1 MELGNINS
9 AFATLKALDRN
20 SDGAVSF
27 CELVSAYKDKADL
40 DGNGSVDISESL
52 SFLNSIDG
60 NQDGF
65 LSGGE
70 FLTYAGVGCD
80 TGSTGETGET
90 GETGGTDETDGT
102 DGTDETGG
110 TDETDET
117 GGTDETGETGETGG
131 TDETDGTGGTE
142 DTASNWSFVA
152 GDRSATIKLGDRYE
166 ISIDQNLA
174 TWHITD
180 LCDGSKTCIWGDPHV
195 VEGDG
200 GSWDFKTTSTFV
212 LEDGTKITCNTV
224 DPNGQAVTAPTNGV
238 SLSGTLTITNGKD
251 AIVVENVAGGITSIN
266 RWGNIAD
273 AKLVVTQSRD
283 GKAIDAAVAD
293 GTVFKA
299 GEGDS
304 WLAGST
310 VVTSDLF
317 NADGTLKGFD
327 ADAQTALALAAS
339 AAASLSND
347 NHTAATDK
355 VAA

>member
-1 MELGNINS
+1 MLGGADEDFQRDRRPVGRFRHDIDIGMAPALRLHARCACAAGDQS
-9 AFATLKALDRN
+9 RTGAFAEQRLRTREGYRAFAHARRSEKQIGAAN
-20 SDGAVSF
+20 S
-27 CELVSAYKDKADL
+27 
-40 DGNGSVDISESL
+40 
-52 SFLNSIDG
+52 
-60 NQDGF
+60 
-65 LSGGE
+65 
-70 FLTYAGVGCD
+70 
-80 TGSTGETGET
+80 STGGSRDKLLDH
-90 GETGGTDETDGT
+90 GIL
-102 DGTDETGG
+102 
-110 TDETDET
+110 
-117 GGTDETGETGETGG
+117 
-131 TDETDGTGGTE
+131 
-142 DTASNWSFVA
+142 A
-152 GDRSATIKLGDRYE
+152 GDRTATIKLGDRYE
-166 ISIDQNLA
+166 ISIDQNMA
-174 TWHITD
+174 SWHITD

-200 GSWDFKTTSTFV
+200 GQWDFKTASTFV

-251 AIVVENVAGGITSIN
+251 AIVVENVASGITSIN
-266 RWGNIAD
+266 GWGNIAD

-283 GKAIDAAVAD
+283 GEAVDAAVDD
-293 GTVFKA
+293 GTVFNA

-339 AAASLSND
+339 ATASLTND
-347 NHTAATDK
+347 NDAAANDQ

>member
-90 GETGGTDETDGT
+90 GETGGTDETDGP
-102 DGTDETGG
+102 DGTD
-110 TDETDET
+110 
-117 GGTDETGETGETGG
+117 ETGG

-152 GDRSATIKLGDRYE
+152 GDRTATIKLGDRYE

-174 TWHITD
+174 SWHITD

-200 GSWDFKTTSTFV
+200 GRWDFKTTSTFV

-266 RWGNIAD
+266 NWGNIAD

-283 GKAIDAAVAD
+283 GEAIDAAVAD
-293 GTVFKA
+293 GTVFDA

-339 AAASLSND
+339 ATASLTND